1 MVVQT
6 AHTIGAGRE
15 CWRPEH
21 WLSDCV
27 GFQVIAP
34 DGRVGYVEE
43 IKRSEDG
50 LPATLVVR
58 VGLFEHGTIE
68 VPVESVADMRAA
80 SECVLLAVQ
89 PALKNVG
96 RPTVRPRS
104 RARER
109 VPA

>member
-6 AHTIGAGRE
+6 AQTTRAG

-34 DGRVGYVEE
+34 DSCVGYVEE

-50 LPATLVVR
+50 LPVALVVR
-58 VGLFEHGTIE
+58 LGLFEHGTIE
-68 VPVESVADMRAA
+68 VPVEWVVDIRPADERL
-80 SECVLLAVQ
+80 LLAVQ
-89 PALKNVG
+89 PALKDVG
-96 RPTVRPRS
+96 QPTVRPQP
-104 RARER
+104 RER
-109 VPA
+109 EPQLA